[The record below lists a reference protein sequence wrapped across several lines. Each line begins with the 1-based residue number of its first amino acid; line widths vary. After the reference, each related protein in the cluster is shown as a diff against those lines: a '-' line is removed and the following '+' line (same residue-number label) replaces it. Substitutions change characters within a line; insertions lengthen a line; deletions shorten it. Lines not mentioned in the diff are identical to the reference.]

1 MKLIKLLEHLDYE
14 IMNGKLEVE
23 VGNLTSDSRLA
34 KENTVFICIVGAV
47 SDGHKYINAVVEKG
61 ASAIIVQDGVD
72 LTKIWSESKLPEG
85 LTIIKVKDT
94 RYAFAFMSAAYFD
107 YPASKM
113 FTIGITGTKGKTT
126 TAYMVRNVLDA
137 CGIKTGLIGTIETI
151 IGEDKKPAC
160 NTTPESYEIHESFA
174 KMVEAGCKAV
184 VMEVSSQGLMLHR
197 TAGITFDIGVFT
209 NLEPDHIGPNEHE
222 SFEQYLECKAMLFKQ
237 SKIAIVNADDEHV
250 DAILKNSTCTV
261 ERYGL
266 GDTADIR
273 ATNIEFLHEP
283 GKIGTQYRASGLV
296 NMDIKLQ
303 VPGKF
308 SVYNSLCAVAVTR
321 HFKVD
326 EEILKRALYE
336 VQVKGRIEI
345 IPVSDKFTLMI
356 DYAHNAMALE
366 SILKTL
372 KEYHPHRLISLF
384 GCGGNRSK
392 LRRFEMG
399 EVSGTLADLTV
410 ITSDNPRFEEPEAI
424 IEDIKTGMAKTLGK
438 YVTIIDRKEAIKY
451 VIEHGEPGD
460 IIVLAG
466 KGHEDYQEI
475 KGVKHPMDER
485 VLIAEVL
492 EELKNEA

>member
-1 MKLIKLLEHLDYE
+1 MNLIKLLEHLDYE
-14 IMNGKLEVE
+14 VINGNIEAEVD
-23 VGNLTSDSRLA
+23 NLTSDSRLA
-34 KENTVFICIVGAV
+34 KENTAFICIVGAV
-47 SDGHKYINAVVEKG
+47 SDGHKYINDVVEKG

-72 LTKIWSESKLPEG
+72 LTKIWSESTIPKG
-85 LTIIKVKDT
+85 LSIIKVKDT
-94 RYAFAFMSAAYFD
+94 RYALALMSAAYFD

-126 TAYMVRNVLDA
+126 TTYMIKNVLDA

-151 IGEDKKPAC
+151 IGEDRKAAC
-160 NTTPESYEIHESFA
+160 NTTPESFEIHESYA

-197 TAGITFDIGVFT
+197 TAGIIFDIGVFT

-237 SKIAIVNADDEHV
+237 SKIGIVNADDEHV
-250 DAILKNSTCTV
+250 DAILKNATCTV
-261 ERYGL
+261 ESYGL
-266 GDTADIR
+266 SDAADIR

-283 GKIGTQYRASGLV
+283 GKIGTQYKASGLV

-321 HFKVD
+321 HFNVD
-326 EEILKRALYE
+326 EDILKKALYE

-392 LRRFEMG
+392 IRRYEMG
-399 EVSGTLADLTV
+399 EVSGNLADLTV
-410 ITSDNPRFEEPEAI
+410 ITSDNPRFEKPEAI
-424 IEDIKTGMAKTLGK
+424 IEDIKTGMAKTSGK
-438 YVTIIDRKEAIKY
+438 YVTIIDRKQAIKY

-475 KGVKHPMDER
+475 RGVKYPMDER
-485 VLIAEVL
+485 VLIAEVV
-492 EELKNEA
+492 EELKK